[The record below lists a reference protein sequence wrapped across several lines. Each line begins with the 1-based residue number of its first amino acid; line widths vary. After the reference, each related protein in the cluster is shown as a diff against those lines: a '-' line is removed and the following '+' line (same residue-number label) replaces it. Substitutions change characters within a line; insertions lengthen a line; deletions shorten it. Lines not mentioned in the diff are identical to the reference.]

1 MNKRFRNRL
10 FFLYIKQLFGMTLFG
25 LCAIIAL
32 ETVSSAAKTVI
43 PKKNLHRLAATQRLE
58 TVSSPTKSMTMLKD
72 WRFSQK
78 ASQLEFTLSTASK
91 PRYFYLAQPPRIVVD
106 LPNTKLGY
114 VPTNQNYSG
123 VIQRIRISQLKT
135 DVTRIVMDLAP
146 GTFVNP
152 KQVQLQSVSSRN
164 PTRWVLRPFIAG
176 ERRSLPLGNLPPRP
190 SYLSPTTIAP
200 KPLSNQPLSTG
211 THNSLQ
217 PLNSQPLSRGTSN
230 SLQPLNN
237 QPSSTGTSNSLQ
249 PLNNQPSSTGT
260 SNSLQ
265 PLNNQPSSTGT
276 SNSPQ
281 PAFNVLPPLTT
292 LPPTT
297 TNQQLPLV
305 SVPPLSSKNPSQLP
319 SSLLPPA
326 SFPSQPANPQSV
338 PTVSTPNFPVP
349 TVPNSPP
356 SPPNSNVINF
366 GQPFPHSTR

>member
-1 MNKRFRNRL
+1 MNKRFRNRI
-10 FFLYIKQLFGMTLFG
+10 FFLYIKQLFGMTLFS
-25 LCAIIAL
+25 LCAVIAL

-72 WRFSQK
+72 WRVSQK
-78 ASQLEFTLSTASK
+78 MTQLEFTLSTASK

-123 VIQRIRISQLKT
+123 AIQRIRISQLKT

-211 THNSLQ
+211 THNSPQ
-217 PLNSQPLSRGTSN
+217 PLRKQLMSTGTHN
-230 SLQPLNN
+230 SLQPLSN
-237 QPSSTGTSNSLQ
+237 QPSTGTY
-249 PLNNQPSSTGT
+249 
-260 SNSLQ
+260 
-265 PLNNQPSSTGT
+265 
-276 SNSPQ
+276 NSPQ
-281 PAFNVLPPLTT
+281 PALNVLPPLTT

-305 SVPPLSSKNPSQLP
+305 SVPPLSSNNPSQLP

-326 SFPSQPANPQSV
+326 SFPNQPANPQSV

-366 GQPFPHSTR
+366 GQPFPTSTR